1 VARKAKNIYFVIY
14 KIKTIPKSLS
24 WKQME
29 YLNETE
35 LLELICSG
43 RWNALHELRRREGE
57 SIHRVLK
64 QILSRSEDI
73 ERAWSETF
81 ESFWA
86 NAPQIKRDWGDRP
99 TLALY
104 RFALTTGHRIDQSR
118 PFASMSR
125 EESFE
130 DLPAPSIHERIELGL
145 DLEHLCSAISAQD
158 RRLLKLRA
166 YHGMTFQA
174 IADQVG
180 LPLRTVQTRIEK
192 AGVQIRVFAKQ
203 IGYEP

>member
-1 VARKAKNIYFVIY
+1 
-14 KIKTIPKSLS
+14 
-24 WKQME
+24 ME

-43 RWNALHELRRREGE
+43 RWDALHELRRREGE
-57 SIHRVLK
+57 SIHRVLR

-99 TLALY
+99 ALALY
-104 RFALTTGHRIDQSR
+104 RLALTAGHRIDQSR
-118 PFASMSR
+118 RSASMSR

-130 DLPAPSIHERIELGL
+130 DLPVPSMQRIELGL
-145 DLEHLCSAISAQD
+145 DLEHLCGAISAQD
-158 RRLLKLRA
+158 RRLLELRA
-166 YHGMTFQA
+166 YYGMTFQA

>member
-1 VARKAKNIYFVIY
+1 VVRKAKNINYVIY

-24 WKQME
+24 WKYME

-43 RWNALHELRRREGE
+43 QWNALHELRRREGE

-64 QILSRSEDI
+64 QIMLRPEDI

-104 RFALTTGHRIDQSR
+104 RLALMAGHRIDQGRQS
-118 PFASMSR
+118 ASMSR

-130 DLPAPSIHERIELGL
+130 DLPAPSMQRFELGL

-158 RRLLKLRA
+158 RRLLELRG

-180 LPLRTVQTRIEK
+180 LPLRTVQPRSEK